1 MPSFSLLE
9 GVDGGWIAPKAGVE
23 EEFDDAPKGL
33 NVGEENGLIAELSFG
48 DWSAPT
54 FLVDTR
60 KKEDP
65 GVFFGLELSSEEVLL
80 AVSSSVRLTTFGRC
94 DFLHLSRACLKG
106 SIDSR
111 VVDAIVFVIVDLQ
124 YLDG

>member
-60 KKEDP
+60 KREDP
-65 GVFFGLELSSEEVLL
+65 GFPLNAIVFFGLELSSEEVLL

-106 SIDSR
+106 SIAAPWKRRDR
-111 VVDAIVFVIVDLQ
+111 
-124 YLDG
+124 